1 MLNVRKTK
9 ILCTLGPVSED
20 PEVIRKLVEAGMNA
34 VRLNTSH
41 GSLQEHRRNIR
52 MIKSIREELSVSLP
66 IVLDLEGP
74 KIRVEGLENPIH
86 VDQGEEIYLF
96 KERKD
101 GIRKGFR
108 TSYPK
113 LVEELEIGDRI
124 LVDDGKIGFEV
135 VNKREGFLILRAE
148 NSGEVKPRKGVNVPG
163 VDISLPALSEKDRDF
178 IALAVEEKVEFV
190 AQSFVRKPSD
200 VLELKKLI
208 VELKGSQEII
218 AKIETAQ
225 ALENLE
231 DIVKNADAVMVARGD
246 LGVEIPTEMV
256 PIEQKRIIQ
265 LANRYTKPVIT
276 ATQMLESMIDS
287 PVPTRAE
294 ATDIANSILDGTDVM
309 MLSGE
314 TAVGKYPIEAVKVM
328 DKIAKEVEKRFEDFR
343 GYQIGWL
350 REFPVVSDKS
360 EAIAHSCWDISET
373 LNLNLIVTPTTTGG
387 TAKRVSKYRPRAV
400 IIGIASDEFTFHKLG
415 LVWGV
420 VPLLMRKT
428 VSTDKMFD
436 DISELLLEKNI
447 AEKGETIVITAGI
460 PWGIS
465 GTTNLIKI
473 HTL

>member
-1 MLNVRKTK
+1 
-9 ILCTLGPVSED
+9 
-20 PEVIRKLVEAGMNA
+20 
-34 VRLNTSH
+34 
-41 GSLQEHRRNIR
+41 
-52 MIKSIREELSVSLP
+52 
-66 IVLDLEGP
+66 
-74 KIRVEGLENPIH
+74 
-86 VDQGEEIYLF
+86 
-96 KERKD
+96 
-101 GIRKGFR
+101 
-108 TSYPK
+108 
-113 LVEELEIGDRI
+113 
-124 LVDDGKIGFEV
+124 
-135 VNKREGFLILRAE
+135 
-148 NSGEVKPRKGVNVPG
+148 
-163 VDISLPALSEKDRDF
+163 
-178 IALAVEEKVEFV
+178 
-190 AQSFVRKPSD
+190 
-200 VLELKKLI
+200 
-208 VELKGSQEII
+208 
-218 AKIETAQ
+218 
-225 ALENLE
+225 
-231 DIVKNADAVMVARGD
+231 
-246 LGVEIPTEMV
+246 VEIPTEMV

-373 LNLNLIVTPTTTGG
+373 LNLNLIVTPTATGG
-387 TAKRVSKYRPRAV
+387 TAKRVSKYRPRAG
-400 IIGIASDEFTFHKLG
+400 IIGIASDESTFHKLG

>member
-96 KERKD
+96 KERED

-108 TSYPK
+108 TSHPK

-135 VNKREGFLILRAE
+135 VNKRENFLILRAE

-276 ATQMLESMIDS
+276 ATQMLESMINS

-350 REFPVVSDKS
+350 REFPVVSDRS

-373 LNLNLIVTPTTTGG
+373 LNLNLIVTPTATGG

-400 IIGIASDEFTFHKLG
+400 IIGIASDESTFHKLG